1 VCSNIEASKG
11 EAKEKKHA
19 AFSSRTHKQPSGT
32 PVAVGRGGEGRPAEV
47 LSVANDTK
55 EDACALV

>member
-1 VCSNIEASKG
+1 MCSNMEASKG

-19 AFSSRTHKQPSGT
+19 AFSSLTHNQSSGT
-32 PVAVGRGGEGRPAEV
+32 AVGRGGGPSEV